1 MGADCYSRGSKK
13 DNFFYIKVDTSDL
26 TWKVRGR
33 GKEVKNRSAVFVK
46 L

>member
-13 DNFFYIKVDTSDL
+13 DNFFYIKVDTSHP
-26 TWKVRGR
+26 TRKVRGR
-33 GKEVKNRSAVFVK
+33 GKETKNRAAVFAK